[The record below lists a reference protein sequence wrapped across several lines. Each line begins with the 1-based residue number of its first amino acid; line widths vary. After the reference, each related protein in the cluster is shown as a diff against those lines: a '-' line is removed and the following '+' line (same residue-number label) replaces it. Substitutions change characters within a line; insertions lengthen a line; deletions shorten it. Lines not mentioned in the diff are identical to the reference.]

1 MNGHVVVDAS
11 IVVKWLTSEH
21 DSDRALELLQQW
33 QEQEV
38 KITAPHLMPVEVTNA
53 LYQRVARNE
62 ASVEIASRLADSL
75 LTMDVEFIETVGL
88 HGRALELAA
97 QLRQGAVYDSHYL
110 ALAETLQCELWTA
123 DERFYRVAGPALGN
137 VQWIGEPAALA

>member
-11 IVVKWLTSEH
+11 IVVKWLMTEH
-21 DSDRALELLQQW
+21 DSDRALELLRQW
-33 QEQEV
+33 QEREV

-53 LYQRVARNE
+53 IYQRAARSE
-62 ASVEIASRLADSL
+62 FTIEFASELVGDLMD
-75 LTMDVEFIETVGL
+75 MDVMFVATPDL

-110 ALAETLQCELWTA
+110 ASAETLQCELWTA
-123 DERFYRVAGPALGN
+123 YERFYRVAGPALGN